1 MYTVRQIAETL
12 NVSES
17 NVYAL
22 VASGRLT
29 SHRIGNGRGVVRI
42 SEQALQAY
50 LATCCVK
57 KDVKRK
63 TPRPRL
69 KHIKL

>member
-1 MYTVRQIAETL
+1 MYTVRQIAEKL

-22 VASGRLT
+22 VASGRLGC
-29 SHRIGNGRGVVRI
+29 HRIGNGRGVIRI

-50 LATCCVK
+50 LTGCRGQEGVK
-57 KDVKRK
+57 PK

-69 KHIKL
+69 RHIRL